1 MVLGNVMLFRILFGI
16 ALGASGVAMW
26 LYTPWWVWA
35 AGLVLGGLGL
45 LTFGGLKSYV
55 CLGAAAILF
64 LFSSAIQPDTI
75 SVFEL
80 LWL

>member
-64 LFSSAIQPDTI
+64 LFSYAIQPDAI
-75 SVFEL
+75 SLFEL
-80 LWL
+80 LER

>member
-1 MVLGNVMLFRILFGI
+1 MLLRILFGI

-45 LTFGGLKSYV
+45 LTFGSLKSFV
-55 CLGAAAILF
+55 CLGGAAFLF
-64 LFSSAIQPDTI
+64 LFSYAIQPDAI
-75 SVFEL
+75 SLFEFIER
-80 LWL
+80 

>member
-1 MVLGNVMLFRILFGI
+1 MLLRILFGI
-16 ALGASGVAMW
+16 ALGASGVVMW

-45 LTFGGLKSYV
+45 LTFGTLKSYV
-55 CLGAAAILF
+55 CLGAAAFLF
-64 LFSSAIQPDTI
+64 LFSYGIQPDAI

>member
-1 MVLGNVMLFRILFGI
+1 MLFRILFGI

-55 CLGAAAILF
+55 CLGAAAMLF
-64 LFSSAIQPDTI
+64 LFSYAIQPHAI
-75 SVFEL
+75 SLFEFVER
-80 LWL
+80 